1 MISAGGSVS
10 IQVIMAAMLERELT
24 ARGVQSLGH
33 SDYME
38 IVENL
43 IVRLKELDHEL
54 AARNSERS

>member
-1 MISAGGSVS
+1 MS